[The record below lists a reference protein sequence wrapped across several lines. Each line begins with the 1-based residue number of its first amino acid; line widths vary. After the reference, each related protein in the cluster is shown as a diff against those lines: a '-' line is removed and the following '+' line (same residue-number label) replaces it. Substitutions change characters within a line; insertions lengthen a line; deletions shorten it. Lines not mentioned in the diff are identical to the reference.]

1 MLEFSI
7 ALIGGAIM
15 IIWLLAEKCRLEE
28 DLPDQ
33 IERKSFK
40 LLEVLE
46 DETSYLLRIEVDGQQ
61 QWGKIPRNRTKIH
74 YLEKQTQYQRF
85 DILETTFY
93 YVEKSWLRMEQ
104 RGYRVEVSYAIFAS
118 KVSKLS
124 KEF

>member
-46 DETSYLLRIEVDGQQ
+46 DETSYLLRIEVDGKEE
-61 QWGKIPRNRTKIH
+61 WGKVPKSRTRIH
-74 YLEKQTQYQRF
+74 FLKEETQYQRI
-85 DILETTFY
+85 DIIETTLY
-93 YVEKSWLRMEQ
+93 YVEKRWLRREQ
-104 RGYRVEVSYAIFAS
+104 RGYRVEVSYVIFAS
-118 KVSKLS
+118 KVSKLE
-124 KEF
+124 KF

>member
-1 MLEFSI
+1 MLGFFI
-7 ALIGGAIM
+7 ALGG
-15 IIWLLAEKCRLEE
+15 IIIIVWLLTGKCQLEE

-46 DETSYLLRIEVDGQQ
+46 DENAYLVRIEIDGKQ
-61 QWGKIPRNRTKIH
+61 QWTKSPKNRTKIH
-74 YLEKQTQYQRF
+74 YLEEQTQYQRF

-104 RGYRVEVSYAIFAS
+104 RGYRVEVSYVIFAS

-124 KEF
+124 KKF

>member
-1 MLEFSI
+1 MLEFFI
-7 ALIGGAIM
+7 ALGGAVM
-15 IIWLLAEKCRLEE
+15 TVWLLTRKCRFEE

-33 IERKSFK
+33 IERKSFG

-46 DETSYLLRIEVDGQQ
+46 DENAYLVRIEIDGQQ

-74 YLEKQTQYQRF
+74 YLEEQTQYQRF

-104 RGYRVEVSYAIFAS
+104 RGYRVEVSYVICAS

-124 KEF
+124 KKF

>member
-1 MLEFSI
+1 MLEFI
-7 ALIGGAIM
+7 AIIGGSIT
-15 IIWLLAEKCRLEE
+15 IWLLTQKRHLEE

-74 YLEKQTQYQRF
+74 YLEKQTQYLRI
-85 DILETTFY
+85 DIIETTLY
-93 YVEKSWLRMEQ
+93 YVEKRWLRREQ
-104 RGYRVEVSYAIFAS
+104 RGYRVEVSYVIFAS
-118 KVSKLS
+118 KVSKLE
-124 KEF
+124 KF

>member
-1 MLEFSI
+1 MLGFFI
-7 ALIGGAIM
+7 ALGG
-15 IIWLLAEKCRLEE
+15 IIITGWLLTRKCRLEE

-33 IERKSFK
+33 IERKSFE

-46 DETSYLLRIEVDGQQ
+46 DENAYLVRIEIDGKQ
-61 QWGKIPRNRTKIH
+61 QWTKSPRNRTKIH
-74 YLEKQTQYQRF
+74 YLDETQYQRF

-93 YVEKSWLRMEQ
+93 YVEKRWLRMEQ
-104 RGYRVEVSYAIFAS
+104 RGYRVEVFYAIFAS